1 MAQFA
6 VPPSVLDKILRT
18 PYYTKPGQDRSC
30 PGRGYGDWNQ
40 AMVSRR
46 SAMLS
51 ILLTAAAAVMDM
63 TLPETEI

>member
-1 MAQFA
+1 MRA
-6 VPPSVLDKILRT
+6 VNGSLNWDLGIK
-18 PYYTKPGQDRSC
+18 KPGQDRSC